1 MKNIKLLSI
10 VAAFFAA
17 SVISGCA
24 TTTTSEAPAA
34 QPFKLADHDMGKDLK
49 VKITPKVGAV
59 DLKHNGADVR
69 LERNQDQKNTINKAF
84 QMTSRKCPPFCVR
97 PIVTAKGVET
107 VAELE
112 VIKYMK
118 QRDLGDDSIMIV
130 DARLASWYNKGTL
143 PGSVNVPF
151 NKINKKKGADDVS
164 IGDALETFGATE
176 GDKGW
181 DFSTAKTLV
190 LFCNGPW
197 CGQSPLA
204 ISGLM
209 GEGYPADKLKW
220 YRGGMQDWEI
230 VGLTTVKP

>member
-1 MKNIKLLSI
+1 MKNIKSLSV

-17 SVISGCA
+17 SMLSGCA
-24 TTTTSEAPAA
+24 TTGAPAPKA
-34 QPFKLADHDMGKDLK
+34 VNLAEHDIGKDLQ
-49 VKITPKVGAV
+49 VKITPAVGAV
-59 DLKHNGADVR
+59 EVKHNGQAVR
-69 LERNQDQKNTINKAF
+69 VERNQNQKNQINPAF
-84 QMTSRKCPPFCVR
+84 ALTSRKCPPFCVR

-107 VAELE
+107 IAELE

-118 QRDLGDDSIMIV
+118 QRDLGDDSVMIV
-130 DARLASWYNKGTL
+130 DARMPVWYKKGTL
-143 PGSVNVPF
+143 PDSVNVPF
-151 NKINKKKGADDVS
+151 NKINKGKGADEVS
-164 IGDALETFGATE
+164 IGEALETFGAVE

-181 DFSTAKTLV
+181 DFSNAKTLV

-204 ISGLM
+204 ISGLL

-230 VGLTTVKP
+230 VGLTTVMP

>member
-1 MKNIKLLSI
+1 MKNIKSLSI
-10 VAAFFAA
+10 VTALFAA
-17 SVISGCA
+17 SVMSGC
-24 TTTTSEAPAA
+24 TTTAPK
-34 QPFKLADHDMGKDLK
+34 PVNLAEHDVGKEHK
-49 VKITPKVGAV
+49 VKITPSVGAIEV
-59 DLKHNGADVR
+59 KHNGQAVR
-69 LERNQDQKNTINKAF
+69 VERNQNQKNQINPAF
-84 QMTSRKCPPFCVR
+84 AKTSRKCPPFCVR
-97 PIVTAKGVET
+97 PIVTAKGVQT

-118 QRDLGDDSIMIV
+118 QRDLGDESILIV
-130 DARLASWYNKGTL
+130 DARKASWYQKGTL
-143 PGSVNVPF
+143 PDSVNVPF
-151 NKINKKKGADDVS
+151 DKINKSKGADEVS
-164 IGDALETFGATE
+164 IGEALETFGATE

-181 DFSTAKTLV
+181 DFSKAKTLV

-204 ISGLM
+204 IAGLL